1 MAGKKSN
8 LSVAKKSSQ
17 YNIDLKLTSDS
28 ANKAVLDELN
38 KSFKGIDNQ
47 VKKTTEESLRDLNT
61 SFDRLLQS
69 TDDLNVLEKQYGKV
83 VDDNVGKLKSE
94 IDALEA
100 KKVKIANNTDLTEKQ
115 RDAAI
120 KILETSIKQ
129 KKQETE
135 LLKIEKAKAKARV
148 LEKKYL
154 GNKFNTESKLV
165 KLHQKAV
172 ELQTKMNNLLQRESK
187 LKTAALKAGKVAGK
201 VGKAGLK
208 AGGLALKGVGLAGA
222 AIGAIGGA
230 AIAAVGDQAAK
241 EKALK
246 SLKSG
251 IDPTIADR
259 VYVQTGADYNAI
271 VSAINSL
278 SKVTKDSGQLI
289 QGAVLEIQNPG
300 IGRMLLSTSMS
311 GTGNLSNLKSHIDQI
326 KKQTGSQDLTA
337 ALEASTKSRAVT
349 HGRTSQTEY
358 IQAYAALEAQGLDEE
373 TINRVINKV
382 SSQKGDFIENLNKTD
397 LSQYGK
403 DAQERIRLGKANLGL
418 EKLNNNEVEKST
430 AEKVQEQMRKL
441 SLKKDELLVKIL
453 PLVNKLLD
461 ALKPELLDKLIDV
474 VVKLGDALE
483 PALENLLSLLE
494 PLIDAVMPL
503 IDGLIIPLLKWYN
516 NVQKKLI
523 ENVLKPA
530 LEWLKNTGMPALVET
545 FKAIP
550 HLPQMLSDGIKWWW
564 EKIKDFPGALWNT
577 IVEGASSLGSF
588 ITESI
593 IDPIG
598 TKISDAWE
606 SLKSWV
612 IEKWNTIK
620 SFFSDI
626 VGGIK
631 DKIVGAVKDA
641 TVGKA
646 VKLAKNITDN
656 VTGALGN
663 VANTFKT
670 AQENVEKFYKDPGG
684 SLKGA
689 LGLNAQGGIVNS
701 PSLCGEAGPELVLPL
716 DNSRSGRASQI
727 INNFNTNQNFNMSQN
742 QTTPLAFAQAVGMNK
757 FVRRSVI

>member
-1 MAGKKSN
+1 MADK
-8 LSVAKKSSQ
+8 KKSSQ

-47 VKKTTEESLRDLNT
+47 VKKTTDESLRDLNA

-83 VDDNVGKLKSE
+83 VDNNVDKLKSE

-100 KKVKIANNTDLTEKQ
+100 KKVKILANTDLTEKQ

-120 KILETSIKQ
+120 KMLETSIKQ

-208 AGGLALKGVGLAGA
+208 AGGLALKGVGIAGA

-230 AIAAVGDQAAK
+230 AIAAAGDQAEK

-311 GTGNLSNLKSHIDQI
+311 GTGNLGNLKNHIDQI
-326 KKQTGSQDLTA
+326 KKQTGSQDLTQ

-349 HGRTSQTEY
+349 HGRVSQTEY

-373 TINRVINKV
+373 TIGRVINKV

-397 LSQYGK
+397 LSRYGK

-418 EKLNNNEVEKST
+418 EKLNNNEVEKSA

-453 PLVNKLLD
+453 PLANKLLD
-461 ALKPELLDKLIDV
+461 ALKPELLDKLIGV
-474 VVKLGDALE
+474 VVKLGDALG
-483 PALENLLSLLE
+483 PALDNLLTLLE

-503 IDGLIIPLLKWYN
+503 IDDLVMPLLKWYAS
-516 NVQKKLI
+516 VQKKLV

-530 LEWLKNTGMPALVET
+530 LEWLKNTGIPALIEI
-545 FKAIP
+545 FKTVP
-550 HLPQMLSDGIKWWW
+550 HLPQILSDGIKWWW
-564 EKIKDFPGALWNT
+564 EKIKSFPQT
-577 IVEGASSLGSF
+577 IIDGLSSLGGL
-588 ITESI
+588 IKESI

-598 TKISDAWE
+598 TKISELWE

-612 IEKWNTIK
+612 IEKWNAVK

-631 DKIVGAVKDA
+631 DKIVDAVKDV

-646 VKLAKNITDN
+646 TKLAKNIADG

-663 VANTFKT
+663 VANTFKI
-670 AQENVEKFYKDPGG
+670 AQDNVEKFYKDPG
-684 SLKGA
+684 SLLKGA

>member
-1 MAGKKSN
+1 MADK
-8 LSVAKKSSQ
+8 KKSSQ

-47 VKKTTEESLRDLNT
+47 VKKTTDESLRDLNA
-61 SFDRLLQS
+61 SFDKLLQN
-69 TDDLNVLEKQYGKV
+69 TEDLNALEKQYGKV
-83 VDDNVGKLKSE
+83 VDNNVDKLKSE
-94 IDALEA
+94 INTLEA
-100 KKVKIANNTDLTEKQ
+100 KKVTILANTDLTEKQ

-120 KILETSIKQ
+120 KILETQIKQ

-165 KLHQKAV
+165 KLHQKAI

-187 LKTAALKAGKVAGK
+187 LKTAALKAGNVAGK

-208 AGGLALKGVGLAGA
+208 AGGIVLKGVGIAGA

-230 AIAAVGDQAAK
+230 AIAAAGDQAEK

-259 VYVQTGADYNAI
+259 VYVQTGADYNSI

-300 IGRMLLSTSMS
+300 IGKMLLSTSMS
-311 GTGNLSNLKSHIDQI
+311 GTGNLGNLKNHIDQI

-349 HGRTSQTEY
+349 RGRVSQTEY

-373 TINRVINKV
+373 TISRVINKV

-397 LSQYGK
+397 LSRYGK

-418 EKLNNNEVEKST
+418 EKLNDKAVEKSA
-430 AEKVQEQMRKL
+430 AETVQEQMRKL

-453 PLVNKLLD
+453 PLANKLLD
-461 ALKPELLDKLIDV
+461 ALKPGLLDKLIGV
-474 VVKLGDALE
+474 VVKLGDVLG
-483 PALENLLSLLE
+483 PALDNLLTLLE
-494 PLIDAVMPL
+494 PLIDTVMPL
-503 IDGLIIPLLKWYN
+503 IDDLVVPLLKWYSG
-516 NVQKKLI
+516 VQKKFV

-530 LEWLKNTGMPALVET
+530 LEWLKNTGFPALIEI

-550 HLPQMLSDGIKWWW
+550 HLPQILSDGIKWWW
-564 EKIKDFPGALWNT
+564 EKIKNFPSAIWET
-577 IVEGASSLGSF
+577 ITGGLSSLGGF
-588 ITESI
+588 IQESI

-606 SLKSWV
+606 SLKNWA
-612 IEKWNTIK
+612 IGKWTAIK
-620 SFFSDI
+620 DFFANIISD
-626 VGGIK
+626 IK
-631 DKIVGAVKDA
+631 DKIVSGIKEA
-641 TVGKA
+641 TVGKVSKFA
-646 VKLAKNITDN
+646 ENVKD
-656 VTGALGN
+656 GAMGVLGN
-663 VANTFKT
+663 VANKMKS
-670 AQENVEKFYKDPGG
+670 AQDSIIKFYTDPG
-684 SLKGA
+684 SLLKGA
-689 LGLNAQGGIVNS
+689 IGMNAQGGIVNS
-701 PSLCGEAGPELVLPL
+701 PAICGESGPELVLPL
-716 DNSRSGRASQI
+716 DNSRSGRANQI
-727 INNFNTNQNFNMSQN
+727 VNNFNTSQNFNMTSN